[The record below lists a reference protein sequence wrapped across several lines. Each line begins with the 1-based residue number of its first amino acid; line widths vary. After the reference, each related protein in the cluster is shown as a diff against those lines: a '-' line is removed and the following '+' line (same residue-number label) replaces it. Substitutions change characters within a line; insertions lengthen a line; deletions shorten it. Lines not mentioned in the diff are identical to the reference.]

1 MTTTYQSSSST
12 TVFVANGA
20 NVVLRD
26 YNDVYT
32 ANGDGFELMAGPLV
46 TGLFVYGYVWADDN
60 GVEVLADNVRIANF
74 GMLNSFTGDA
84 INLSGGAGTVEI
96 LNYGTILA
104 NDGEVIDIDSA
115 GDKTI
120 TLFNAGTLTARDADL
135 VFDGAI
141 AGISITNTGLMDG
154 AGLAMSGSGASRLVN
169 AGEIL
174 VTHVDMRSAGPAVLI
189 NRGTITDRDGTG
201 ELIRTGD
208 GASDGDTVVNAG
220 MILGGIDLGGGPDF
234 FENAGPGVT
243 SGRVLGGEGTDTLVG
258 GESADRLEGGGG
270 SDTLVGRG
278 GDDLL
283 DGGAADDMIL
293 AGLGSDEILGG
304 AGNDTMTGGGG
315 DDSLSGQAGADVL
328 VGQDGSDWLSGSTGN
343 DTLDGGA
350 GYDTLEG
357 GDGNDVLRG
366 RAGEDELA
374 GGLGRDFLTGGAD
387 ADIFVFRTPAHA
399 GSGALRD
406 QILDF
411 EPGLDLINVVSMSPG
426 VFSFVGTDPFSAP
439 NQIRVIE
446 TATGSSIV
454 QFDID
459 GDGTPDAEIRVAGVT
474 GLVAEDFA
482 L

>member
-26 YNDVYT
+26 YNDIYT

-46 TGLFVYGYVWADDN
+46 TSLFVYGYVWADDN

-74 GMLNSFTGDA
+74 GMLSSFTGDA

-104 NDGEVIDIDSA
+104 NDGEVIDIASA

-141 AGISITNTGLMDG
+141 AGISITNTGLMEG
-154 AGLAMSGSGASRLVN
+154 AGLAMSGTGSSRLVN
-169 AGEIL
+169 SGEIL

-201 ELIRTGD
+201 ELIRTGN
-208 GASDGDTVVNAG
+208 GAGDTVVNAG
-220 MILGGIDLGGGPDF
+220 TILGDIDLGGGPDF

-243 SGRVLGGEGTDTLVG
+243 AGRVLGGDGVDTLVG

-278 GDDLL
+278 GDDVL
-283 DGGAADDMIL
+283 DGGAADDLIL
-293 AGLGSDEILGG
+293 AGLGSDELLGG
-304 AGNDTMTGGGG
+304 AGNDT
-315 DDSLSGQAGADVL
+315 
-328 VGQDGSDWLSGSTGN
+328 
-343 DTLDGGA
+343 LDGGD
-350 GYDTLEG
+350 GNDTLEG
-357 GDGNDVLRG
+357 GDGVDVLRG

-374 GGLGRDFLTGGAD
+374 GGLGLDFLTGGAD
-387 ADIFVFRTPAHA
+387 ADTFVFRTTAHA
-399 GSGALRD
+399 GTGATRD

-411 EPGLDLINVVSMSPG
+411 EQGSDLINVVSMSPG
-426 VFSFVGTDPFSAP
+426 VFSFVGTDAFSGP
-439 NQIRVIE
+439 NQVRVIE

-454 QFDID
+454 QFDVD
-459 GDGTPDAEIRVAGVT
+459 GDGLADAEIRVAGVT
-474 GLVAEDFA
+474 GLTAEDFA

>member
-26 YNDVYT
+26 YNDIYT
-32 ANGDGFELMAGPLV
+32 ANGDGFELMAGPLI
-46 TGLFVYGYVWADDN
+46 TSLFVYGYVWADDN

-74 GMLNSFTGDA
+74 GMMSSFTGDA

-120 TLFNAGTLTARDADL
+120 TLFNAGTLSARDADL

-141 AGISITNTGLMDG
+141 ATISITNTGLMDG
-154 AGLAMSGSGASRLVN
+154 AGLAMSGTGSSRLVN
-169 AGEIL
+169 SGEIL
-174 VTHVDMRSAGPAVLI
+174 VTHVDMRSTGPAVLI
-189 NRGTITDRDGTG
+189 NRGTITDRDGAG
-201 ELIRTGD
+201 ELIRTGN
-208 GASDGDTVVNAG
+208 GTGDTVVNAG
-220 MILGGIDLGGGPDF
+220 TILGDIDLGGGPDF

-243 SGRVLGGEGTDTLVG
+243 SGRVLGGDGIDTLVG
-258 GESADRLEGGGG
+258 GESADVLLGGGG
-270 SDTLVGRG
+270 TDTLVGRG

-283 DGGAADDMIL
+283 DGGAADDLIL
-293 AGLGSDEILGG
+293 AGLGSDELLGG

-315 DDSLSGQAGADVL
+315 DDSLSGQSEADVL
-328 VGQDGSDWLSGSTGN
+328 VGQDGSDWLDGGTGN
-343 DTLDGGA
+343 DTMDGGD
-350 GYDTLEG
+350 GNDVLEG
-357 GDGNDVLRG
+357 GDGVDVLRG

-374 GGLGRDFLTGGAD
+374 GGLGLDFLTGGAD
-387 ADIFVFRTPAHA
+387 ADIFVFRSTAQA
-399 GSGALRD
+399 GIGAQRD
-406 QILDF
+406 QVLDF

-426 VFSFVGTDPFSAP
+426 VFSFVGTAAFSAP

-454 QFDID
+454 QFDVD
-459 GDGTPDAEIRVAGVT
+459 GDGTADAEIRVAGVT
-474 GLVAEDFA
+474 GLTVDDFA

>member
-26 YNDVYT
+26 YNDIYT

-46 TGLFVYGYVWADDN
+46 TSLFVYGYVWADDN

-74 GMLNSFTGDA
+74 GMLSSFTGDA
-84 INLSGGAGTVEI
+84 INLSGGVGTVEI

-104 NDGEVIDIDSA
+104 NDGEVIDIASA

-141 AGISITNTGLMDG
+141 AGISITNTGLMEG
-154 AGLAMSGSGASRLVN
+154 AGLAMSGTGSSRLVN
-169 AGEIL
+169 SGEIL

-201 ELIRTGD
+201 ELIRTGN
-208 GASDGDTVVNAG
+208 GAGDTVVNAG
-220 MILGGIDLGGGPDF
+220 TILGDIDLGGGPDF

-243 SGRVLGGEGTDTLVG
+243 AGRVLGGDGVDTLVG

-278 GDDLL
+278 GDDVL
-283 DGGAADDMIL
+283 DGGAADDLIL
-293 AGLGSDEILGG
+293 AGLGSDELLGG

-315 DDSLSGQAGADVL
+315 DDSLSGQSEADVL
-328 VGQDGSDWLSGSTGN
+328 VGQDGSDR
-343 DTLDGGA
+343 LDGGD
-350 GYDTLEG
+350 GNDTLEG
-357 GDGNDVLRG
+357 GDGVDVLRG

-374 GGLGRDFLTGGAD
+374 GGLGLDFLTGGAD
-387 ADIFVFRTPAHA
+387 ADTFVFRTTAHA
-399 GSGALRD
+399 GTGATRD

-411 EPGLDLINVVSMSPG
+411 EQGSDLINVVSMSPG
-426 VFSFVGTDPFSAP
+426 VFSFVGTDAFSGP
-439 NQIRVIE
+439 NQVRVIE

-454 QFDID
+454 QFDVN
-459 GDGTPDAEIRVAGVT
+459 GDGTADAEIRVADVI
-474 GLVAEDFA
+474 GLTAEDFA

>member
-26 YNDVYT
+26 YNDIYT
-32 ANGDGFELMAGPLV
+32 ANGDGFELMAGPLI
-46 TGLFVYGYVWADDN
+46 TSLFVYGYVWADDN

-74 GMLNSFTGDA
+74 GMMSSFTGDA

-104 NDGEVIDIDSA
+104 NEGEVIDIDSA

-120 TLFNAGTLTARDADL
+120 TLFNAGTLSARDADL

-141 AGISITNTGLMDG
+141 ATISITNTGLMDG
-154 AGLAMSGSGASRLVN
+154 AGLAMSGTGSSRLVN
-169 AGEIL
+169 SGEIL
-174 VTHVDMRSAGPAVLI
+174 VTHVDMRSTGPAVLI
-189 NRGTITDRDGTG
+189 NRGTITDRDGAG
-201 ELIRTGD
+201 ELIRTGN
-208 GASDGDTVVNAG
+208 GTGDTVVNAG
-220 MILGGIDLGGGPDF
+220 KILGDIDLGGGPDF

-243 SGRVLGGEGTDTLVG
+243 SGRVLGGDGIDTLVG
-258 GESADRLEGGGG
+258 GESADVLEGGGG
-270 SDTLVGRG
+270 TDTLVGRG

-283 DGGAADDMIL
+283 DGGAADDLIL
-293 AGLGSDEILGG
+293 AGLGSDELLGG

-315 DDSLSGQAGADVL
+315 DDSLSGQSEADVL
-328 VGQDGSDWLSGSTGN
+328 VGQDGSDWLDGGTGN
-343 DTLDGGA
+343 DTMDGGD
-350 GYDTLEG
+350 GNDVLEG
-357 GDGNDVLRG
+357 GDGVDVLRG

-374 GGLGRDFLTGGAD
+374 GGLGLDFLTGGAD
-387 ADIFVFRTPAHA
+387 ADIFVFRSTAQA
-399 GSGALRD
+399 GIGAQRD
-406 QILDF
+406 QVLDF

-426 VFSFVGTDPFSAP
+426 VFSFVGTAAFSAP

-454 QFDID
+454 QFDVD
-459 GDGTPDAEIRVAGVT
+459 GDGTADAEIRVAGVT
-474 GLVAEDFA
+474 GLTVDDFA